1 MTDLPNGI
9 RQRQRRKGNRTWTEW
24 QVMCGRKVLKR
35 LDSEAKADAWAVNQH
50 GLHMYEQLQK
60 SSFLGRANS
69 ITDFSWAQGLASVKR
84 ADTTP

>member
-9 RQRQRRKGNRTWTEW
+9 RQRQRRKGNRTWMEW

-35 LDSEAKADAWAVNQH
+35 LDSEAKAEAWAVNQH
-50 GLHMYEQLQK
+50 GLHLYEQVRK
-60 SSFLGRANS
+60 SSFLGGVSAT
-69 ITDFSWAQGLASVKR
+69 TDFSWAQGIASIKR